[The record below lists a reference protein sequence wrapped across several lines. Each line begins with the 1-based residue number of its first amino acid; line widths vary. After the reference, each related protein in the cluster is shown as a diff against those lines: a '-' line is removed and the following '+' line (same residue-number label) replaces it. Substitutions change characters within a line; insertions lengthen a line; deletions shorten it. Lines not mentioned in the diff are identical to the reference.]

1 MLVHVGSVEP
11 ISIRLV
17 LLKPLNAKS
26 TSSSQFSFK
35 ATDIQ
40 FLTFCSYVVTTLF
53 IVILF
58 IFLYFC

>member
-40 FLTFCSYVVTTLF
+40 FLTFCSYVVTLF